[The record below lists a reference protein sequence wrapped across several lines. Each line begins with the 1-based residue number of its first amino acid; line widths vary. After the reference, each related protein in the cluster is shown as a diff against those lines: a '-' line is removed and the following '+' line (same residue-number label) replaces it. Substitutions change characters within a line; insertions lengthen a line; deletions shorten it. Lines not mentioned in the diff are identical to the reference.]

1 MPELAT
7 QADIDHY
14 REQRYARFGRGNAKW
29 DWRTMTGDK
38 LGRTFKLLAGDDYE
52 RGKEARPVESAR
64 RFAKRYGYRVS
75 VRTDKV
81 ADQILV
87 TFKKRASKFDA
98 ALSSGAWVACQ
109 YGERE
114 RALSLASGRGMRC
127 WFRDGEVRFVTKADY
142 AKLVES
148 GAITP

>member
-1 MPELAT
+1 MRPAT

-14 REQRYARFGRGNAKW
+14 KNQRWNGGRGRLKW
-29 DWRTMTGDK
+29 EWPQMVGDN
-38 LGRTFKLLAGDDYE
+38 LGRTFALEGGVDYE
-52 RGKEARPVESAR
+52 RGKEYGPDRSAR
-64 RFAKRYGYRVS
+64 DWAKRRGYV
-75 VRTDKV
+75 VHIRTDKL

-114 RALSLASGRGMRC
+114 RALEMASARGMRC